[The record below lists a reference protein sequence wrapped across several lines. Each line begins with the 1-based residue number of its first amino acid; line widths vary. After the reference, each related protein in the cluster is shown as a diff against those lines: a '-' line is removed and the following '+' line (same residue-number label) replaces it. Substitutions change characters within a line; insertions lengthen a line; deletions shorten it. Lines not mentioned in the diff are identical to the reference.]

1 MARRSSTT
9 EETSARGAGS
19 EVIGP
24 VSRITRTADRSVTA
38 DAGRARSVPVVT
50 TPLLPG
56 SSTRAFV
63 PFAESER
70 AQLQWWLDFHRET
83 LIDKCRGLTSEQI
96 ATRPIKPSNMSL
108 LGLIRHLARQERIW
122 FRRILLA
129 ENVPDLYGSDDA
141 PDADFDMA
149 AAGLAEADLQAFRAE
164 IAAADGAAGRWTDLD
179 AESVREF
186 YGRHPSLR
194 WIYLH
199 MIEEYARHNGN
210 ADLLRQCIDGA
221 TGV

>member
-1 MARRSSTT
+1 M
-9 EETSARGAGS
+9 
-19 EVIGP
+19 
-24 VSRITRTADRSVTA
+24 
-38 DAGRARSVPVVT
+38 PVVT

-56 SSTRAFV
+56 SSNRAFV
-63 PFAESER
+63 PFAGSER

-83 LIDKCRGLTSEQI
+83 LIDKCRGLTSDQLAI
-96 ATRPIKPSNMSL
+96 HPIPPSNMSL

-122 FRRILLA
+122 FQRILLA
-129 ENVPDLYGSDDA
+129 QDIPDLYGSDDA

-149 AAGLAEADLQAFRAE
+149 AAVHAEADLQTFRAE
-164 IAAADGAAGRWTDLD
+164 IETADRAAGQWTDLD
-179 AESVREF
+179 AESVREV

-199 MIEEYARHNGN
+199 MIGEYARHNGH